1 MKVLGLVILVANV
14 IIVVVKQCH
23 VSAAAVCLKP
33 IVKFRDPDFSYVGTQ
48 KGVVDITEEF
58 FIQDDNNGSSSSS
71 SATGGGS
78 GNTYFLVA
86 RSRHGIYRV
95 STTNTYYYN
104 DDSNNTTTA
113 KSTSPPIVDIVQ
125 VGDHFGSEVED
136 VTIVHNDIVAI
147 STEQGDVMVHKY
159 HPTNNSLVLQQ
170 VLARTLRE
178 SSEFSISAR
187 GIGVSMNSDAT
198 LLATT
203 LASGSVFGDGEV
215 GIFNIKDQKNPIP
228 ERVVTGP
235 VNKVLLSSSGTRFV
249 AVSDSCTIV
258 QESPGGGGNNDGTVR
273 LQIYSR
279 NNSTQNNGWNQE
291 LDVWGK
297 GHLCKRFGYPGLSV
311 SMNEDATLVAVSAL
325 NNVTDTTAVSV
336 YAAVDL
342 DSAPTSWRLR
352 DLIEIGIEYRNHVT
366 LSNDG
371 MWLGVGMPLF
381 NTTDPNLITGT
392 NRVAIFQYDTITSE
406 FVQVANIQGTNET
419 MTLGNGIAFN
429 KGVTR
434 LVVGMNNSA
443 ARVYDIIV
451 DNNDGSVCAQ
461 EIDDDEAY
469 EYPVDN
475 TACEDTAITKVV
487 SSPVFHLVLKDTIV
501 GYEDSIGFRGTD
513 DSVVQIFDVKN
524 WNFDIQVGR
533 NFTNSNGVHQD
544 VVLAA
549 KASKVAVL
557 STDVQILDQARNFTN
572 DEFATIQ
579 VFSIADDKT
588 LVDQGTIT
596 GPFDA
601 TAGSIEISPDGS
613 VIVAAIYKPPPARG
627 LGGEYA
633 LQAYTYVES
642 SWVPLGYNITRTTAL
657 GQFSLSHTDP
667 LLLAVGDSSFGED
680 REGHVRIF
688 ELRDDDWHLL
698 AEFVGDPTQDEGL
711 GWSISINAPGTVVAA
726 GVLFGQDNYGIREVG
741 AVKVFHNDGGI
752 WRLRDRFSVGNRA
765 DYFSYSL
772 ALSGDGNRLAVGS
785 FPSRSERCIVRLFEY
800 DTMRGFWKLTF
811 RDRGLSYIFE
821 DDVLVDLTRYSLG
834 QSVALNEDGSLMA
847 SGSAASRYV
856 TSPQSNYVRVYNLT
870 SCMAPSIPPS
880 PSILPPSG
888 RPTDGPSLGPK
899 TVYPTFGPTLSQTGE
914 PTAGSTTSPSGGGD
928 IPSPDGQSDTADVPV
943 ILEGNENNLISG
955 SNDWVSKAS
964 LSLAVQ
970 GFLLLML
977 MWTG

>member
-1 MKVLGLVILVANV
+1 MKVLGPLLLLN
-14 IIVVVKQCH
+14 IIIGAEQQGQTEA
-23 VSAAAVCLKP
+23 AAAVCLRP
-33 IVKFRDPDFSYVGTQ
+33 IVKFRDPDFSYAGTQ
-48 KGVVDITEEF
+48 KGVVTITEDYE
-58 FIQDDNNGSSSSS
+58 DE
-71 SATGGGS
+71 TGG
-78 GNTYFLVA
+78 TFFLVA

-95 STTNTYYYN
+95 STNKN
-104 DDSNNTTTA
+104 DSNSTA
-113 KSTSPPIVDIVQ
+113 SPPPSVDIVP
-125 VGDHFGSEVED
+125 VGDHFGTEVED
-136 VTIVHNDIVAI
+136 VTIVNNNIVAI
-147 STEQGDVMVHKY
+147 STEQGDVTVHKY
-159 HPTNNSLVLQQ
+159 HPNNKTLSLQQ
-170 VLARTLRE
+170 VVARTLRE
-178 SSEFSISAR
+178 GSEFNISGR
-187 GIGVSMNSDAT
+187 GIGVSMNGDAT
-198 LLATT
+198 VLATT
-203 LASGSVFGDGEV
+203 LASGYPFDEGEV
-215 GIFNIKDQKNPIP
+215 GIFNIKDKNPIP

-235 VNKVLLSSSGTRFV
+235 VTKVLLSSSGTRFV
-249 AVSDSCTIV
+249 AVSDSCIV
-258 QESPGGGGNNDGTVR
+258 ESPDGNDGTVR

-279 NNSTQNNGWNQE
+279 NSNNDSTQTGSSGSAWNQE

-311 SMNEDATLVAVSAL
+311 SMNEDATLVAVGAF
-325 NNVTDTTAVSV
+325 NNVTNTTAVSV
-336 YAAVDL
+336 YAATTEE
-342 DSAPTSWRLR
+342 STTSQMATSWILR
-352 DLIEIGIEYRNHVT
+352 DFIEIGIEYRNHVA

-392 NRVAIFQYDTITSE
+392 NRVVMFQYDTITSK
-406 FVQVANIQGTNET
+406 FVQVASILGTNET

-429 KGVTR
+429 KDATR

-443 ARVYDIIV
+443 ARFYDVIV
-451 DNNDGSVCAQ
+451 DDDDGIDECEQ
-461 EIDDDEAY
+461 IDDDEIFEFPA
-469 EYPVDN
+469 DN
-475 TACEDTAITKVV
+475 TACEDTSITKVV

-501 GYEDSIGFRGTD
+501 GYEDSNGFRGTD

-856 TSPQSNYVRVYNLT
+856 TSSQSNYVRVYNLT